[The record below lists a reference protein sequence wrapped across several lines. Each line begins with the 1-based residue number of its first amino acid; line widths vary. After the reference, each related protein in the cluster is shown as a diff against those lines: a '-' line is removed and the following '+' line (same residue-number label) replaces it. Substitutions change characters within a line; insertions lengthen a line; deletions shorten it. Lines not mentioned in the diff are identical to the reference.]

1 MDSINIPCKQCP
13 VLPMCK
19 HRFEIDC
26 VHIYKYLLS
35 TRGVKSTDTDG
46 LKIIGDVFNK
56 RCIRVSSYA
65 INPMDNLGAPCIF
78 IDFGEGLV
86 LTVREG

>member
-1 MDSINIPCKQCP
+1 MSIPCKQCP

-19 HRFEIDC
+19 HKFSVDC

-35 TRGVKSTDTDG
+35 IRGVKGLDTDA
-46 LKIIGDVFNK
+46 LKIIGGVFNRK
-56 RCIRVSSYA
+56 CTRVSRYA
-65 INPMDNLGAPCIF
+65 INPMNNLGGPCIF
-78 IDFGEGLV
+78 IGFEKGRV